1 MTNTSKLAS
10 VVLHSSVNT
19 TIMLVDVMVKKKV
32 VTPGEGAAMLLQY
45 ADGMNDDAEK
55 VGIDA
60 QIKPLIDHVHAKIE
74 QLQSLNK
81 SG

>member
-1 MTNTSKLAS
+1 MDKSSQLA
-10 VVLHSSVNT
+10 VVLLHSSVNT
-19 TIMLVDVMVKKKV
+19 TIMLIDVMVTKKV

-45 ADGMNDDAEK
+45 ADRMNEDAEK

-60 QIKPLIDHVHAKIE
+60 QIKPLIDHVLAKIE